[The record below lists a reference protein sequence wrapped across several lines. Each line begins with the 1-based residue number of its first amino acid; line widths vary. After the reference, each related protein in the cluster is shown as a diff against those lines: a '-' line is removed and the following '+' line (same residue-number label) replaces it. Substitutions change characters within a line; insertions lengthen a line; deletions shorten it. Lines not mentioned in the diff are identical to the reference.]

1 MANNNN
7 NSQFIVEGA
16 SLVRSPGVT
25 GEDYPYWKD
34 KMEMY
39 IKSNHYRL
47 CLIIT
52 NGDILIPRHE
62 VGWENEEL
70 AIMDLN
76 TKSHYAMTC
85 TLSKNEYNKICI
97 LKTTKK
103 IWDLLS
109 NNYEGIEDVQLRKAT
124 TLARHYESFSM
135 KEESMDNMFG
145 RLQVLLNGFK
155 ALRHIFTKAQINLKI
170 LDNFSK
176 VWELKTTTIQEARN
190 LKTLAWDEL
199 KRHSGDK
206 KKKSLMVTWDDSDN
220 EKSNNL
226 DDEKANI
233 YLMADTNEKLEVK
246 TCFEFDTSSCSSSN
260 NEEEMPYDVLLQNNH
275 MISLQCKKYKE
286 KYKISIYEN
295 TELNKSN

>member
-103 IWDLLS
+103 ICDLLS

-124 TLARHYESFSM
+124 TLARY
-135 KEESMDNMFG
+135 
-145 RLQVLLNGFK
+145 
-155 ALRHIFTKAQINLKI
+155 
-170 LDNFSK
+170 
-176 VWELKTTTIQEARN
+176 
-190 LKTLAWDEL
+190 
-199 KRHSGDK
+199 
-206 KKKSLMVTWDDSDN
+206 
-220 EKSNNL
+220 
-226 DDEKANI
+226 
-233 YLMADTNEKLEVK
+233 
-246 TCFEFDTSSCSSSN
+246 
-260 NEEEMPYDVLLQNNH
+260 
-275 MISLQCKKYKE
+275 
-286 KYKISIYEN
+286 
-295 TELNKSN
+295 